1 MDKSCRLQTNS
12 MSLSCEA
19 QGQVI
24 LQQVTLYFLD
34 LVWVKKCL
42 KNYCLKRRK
51 ITSLEIRTIFTVED
65 RKAVP
70 VWGWSRPLTLIRLR
84 APNALEQ
91 VINCTDNMSDEENT
105 F

>member
-1 MDKSCRLQTNS
+1 MFEKL
-12 MSLSCEA
+12 L
-19 QGQVI
+19 
-24 LQQVTLYFLD
+24 L
-34 LVWVKKCL
+34 KKE
-42 KNYCLKRRK
+42 KK
-51 ITSLEIRTIFTVED
+51 SLEIRTIFTVED

-91 VINCTDNMSDEENT
+91 VINCIGNMSDEENK